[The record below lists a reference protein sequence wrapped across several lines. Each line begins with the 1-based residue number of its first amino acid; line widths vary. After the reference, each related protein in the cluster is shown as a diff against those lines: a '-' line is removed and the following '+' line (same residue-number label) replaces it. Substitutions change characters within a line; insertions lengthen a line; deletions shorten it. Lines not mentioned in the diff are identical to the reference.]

1 MSNCSMIVIVST
13 GDSCP
18 FNDFLPD
25 EIVRKIFFLLSSDL
39 KSVSQV
45 CTRWR
50 EICSEPKLWK
60 NYRLCINYKNVE
72 MIRELLSL
80 PRLKVMRSV
89 KFLSW
94 FVSVDVSESVI
105 MEIFK
110 HSDDVDELIIRGNG
124 LVSGNGLASDLNPFL
139 LANCLNR
146 MTSVVLS
153 KTWLSR
159 EQLDLIFYYMNKETK
174 IAELNI
180 NENDLSGVDENLLTE
195 CVKKLKIVSLRN
207 SCILVRNDAFLHAFL

>member
-1 MSNCSMIVIVST
+1 MSNCSMIVTVST

-25 EIVRKIFFLLSSDL
+25 EIVRKIFLLLSCDL

-60 NYRLCINYKNVE
+60 NFRLCINYKNVE
-72 MIRELLSL
+72 MVRELMSL

-94 FVSVDVSESVI
+94 FVSVDMSESVI

-124 LVSGNGLASDLNPFL
+124 LVSGNGLISDLNPFL

-146 MTSVVLS
+146 MT
-153 KTWLSR
+153 WLSR
-159 EQLDLIFYYMNKETK
+159 EQLNLIFYYMNKETK
-174 IAELNI
+174 IAELKI
-180 NENDLSGVDENLLTE
+180 ENNLSGVDKNILAE
-195 CVKKLKIVSLRN
+195 CGKKLKIVSLN
-207 SCILVRNDAFLHAFL
+207 

>member
-1 MSNCSMIVIVST
+1 MFMSNC
-13 GDSCP
+13 SCP
-18 FNDFLPD
+18 FNDFLPH
-25 EIVRKIFFLLSSDL
+25 EIVREIFLLVRSDL

-60 NYRLCINYKNVE
+60 NFRLCINYKNVE
-72 MIRELLSL
+72 MLGELLSL
-80 PRLKVMRSV
+80 PRLKMMRSV

-94 FVSVDVSESVI
+94 FVSVDMSESVI

-124 LVSGNGLASDLNPFL
+124 LVSGNGLISDLNPFL

-146 MTSVVLS
+146 MTSLVLS

-159 EQLDLIFYYMNKETK
+159 EQLDLFFYYMNKETK
-174 IAELNI
+174 IAEL
-180 NENDLSGVDENLLTE
+180 
-195 CVKKLKIVSLRN
+195 KIL
-207 SCILVRNDAFLHAFL
+207 